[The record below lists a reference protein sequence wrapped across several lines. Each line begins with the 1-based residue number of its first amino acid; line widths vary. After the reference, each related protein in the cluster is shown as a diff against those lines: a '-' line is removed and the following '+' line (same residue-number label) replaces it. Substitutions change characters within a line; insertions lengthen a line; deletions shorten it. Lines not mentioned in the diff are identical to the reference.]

1 MRPFSTTR
9 LSKAAK
15 AELGIAKAEKVLA
28 LGTESTTSDLLVVAT
43 NRALYLQSTQERIRW
58 DALSKA
64 TWAEPVLT
72 LTLIDGTGQV
82 VGERIVELG
91 RTSDLPAAIYDRV
104 TDSVIVSE
112 RADLGDGAAAM
123 LVARRNSDADE
134 IWWAV
139 VFEAGLDPKDPVL
152 ITRAAAEL
160 AQLRESLGI

>member
-28 LGTESTTSDLLVVAT
+28 LGTESATSDLLVVAT

-64 TWAEPVLT
+64 IWAEPVLT

>member
-1 MRPFSTTR
+1 MRPFSTSR

-15 AELGIAKAEKVLA
+15 ADLGIGKAEKVLA
-28 LGTESTTSDLLVVAT
+28 VGTEGASADMLVVAT

-72 LTLIDGTGQV
+72 LTLIDDTGQV
-82 VGERIVELG
+82 VGERVVELG
-91 RTSDLPAAIYDRV
+91 RATDLPAAIHDRV

-112 RADLGDGAAAM
+112 RADLGEGAAAM

-139 VFEAGLDPKDPVL
+139 VFESGLDPKDPAL
-152 ITRAAAEL
+152 ITRAANEL
-160 AQLRESLGI
+160 SQLRESLGI

>member
-28 LGTESTTSDLLVVAT
+28 LGTESATSDLLVVAT

-64 TWAEPVLT
+64 IWAEPVLT
-72 LTLIDGTGQV
+72 LTLIDDSGQV

-91 RTSDLPAAIYDRV
+91 RASDLPAAIHDRV

-112 RADLGDGAAAM
+112 RADLGDGGAAM

-139 VFEAGLDPKDPVL
+139 VFEAGLDPKDPEL
-152 ITRAAAEL
+152 IARAAAEL

>member
-1 MRPFSTTR
+1 MRPFSTSR

-15 AELGIAKAEKVLA
+15 VDLGIGKAEKVLA
-28 LGTESTTSDLLVVAT
+28 VGTEGASADMLVVAT
-43 NRALYLQSTQERIRW
+43 NRALYLQSTKERIRW

-64 TWAEPVLT
+64 IWAEPVLT
-72 LTLIDGTGQV
+72 LTLIDDTGQV
-82 VGERIVELG
+82 VGERVVELG
-91 RTSDLPAAIYDRV
+91 RATDLPAAIHDRV

-139 VFEAGLDPKDPVL
+139 VFEAGLDPKDPAL
-152 ITRAAAEL
+152 ITRAANEL
-160 AQLRESLGI
+160 SQLRESLGI